1 VTDDA
6 RYAELMRWVERQET
20 RLDEQDER
28 LDEIERRQTVLDA
41 GLAIARWLIAI
52 LIPVS
57 AIVVAVWRG

>member
-1 VTDDA
+1 
-6 RYAELMRWVERQET
+6 MRWVERQET